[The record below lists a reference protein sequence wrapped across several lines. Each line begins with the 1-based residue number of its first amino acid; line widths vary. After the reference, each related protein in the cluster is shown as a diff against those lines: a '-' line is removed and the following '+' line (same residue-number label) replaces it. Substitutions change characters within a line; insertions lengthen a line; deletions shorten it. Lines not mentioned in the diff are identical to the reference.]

1 MLNDKK
7 KKKSKT
13 KTTHTKKNNYSRVC
27 LSLTDPLCDQVS
39 RKCFMVR
46 GGVEGS
52 RRTTDSEGV
61 EKHR

>member
-1 MLNDKK
+1 MTKK
-7 KKKSKT
+7 KKKVKQ
-13 KTTHTKKNNYSRVC
+13 KPHTKKNNYSRVC